1 MAQLPPFRLDGEL
14 PEPGTVWVP
23 VPNAVLEPET
33 AMVLVL
39 AALLLLVTLR
49 AKIDCMEMPS
59 GLHGWVWSAPGVW
72 GERGEP
78 HVVFELPAV
87 PPMVPEPEAVEELLL
102 LVESVAPIEND
113 NNVANMPVMLLCDMA
128 QSRAT
133 SRICEGCLPNVH
145 SMERVPALGLNLADV
160 SGDRALGA
168 LMLGE

>member
-1 MAQLPPFRLDGEL
+1 MPPLSPFRLDGEL
-14 PEPGTVWVP
+14 PEPGTVWEP

-39 AALLLLVTLR
+39 AALLFLVTLR

-87 PPMVPEPEAVEELLL
+87 PLTVPEPEAVEELLL
-102 LVESVAPIEND
+102 LVESAAPMN
-113 NNVANMPVMLLCDMA
+113 NGSNVADMPVMVLCDMA
-128 QSRAT
+128 QSRST
-133 SRICEGCLPNVH
+133 RRICERCLPNVH
-145 SMERVPALGLNLADV
+145 SMERVPALDRNLADV
-160 SGDRALGA
+160 LGDRALGA
-168 LMLGE
+168 LILGE